1 MAIFYFSFI
10 LCFSFF
16 SSSLSIHS
24 ISITDSAS
32 LYLSPTILFP
42 DYQKMLKS
50 FRIYMYTPP
59 KPFSF
64 TSPVESLF
72 FSSLK
77 NSPFVTQDPEDAHLF
92 FVPFPS
98 DLSTRSIA
106 RVIRDLR
113 MEFPYWNR
121 TLGADHFY
129 VSCAGL
135 GYESDRN
142 LVELKKNSVQIS
154 CFPAPD
160 GKFVPHKDITLP
172 PPANTHATQAPANR
186 TARYRGFV
194 KYNGVKESALIND
207 LRSASDFLME
217 TEPSDEK
224 TLVDRFANSEFCLF
238 EYGADTS
245 GIGEALR
252 FGCLPVVI
260 TDRPIKDLP
269 LMDVLRWQE
278 IAAFVGSTVNTNSGL
293 KGVKRVLDRTCKDD
307 TCEGMRRLGV
317 AASHHLLWNEK
328 PEPYDPFHMVVYELW
343 LRRHT
348 IRYAR
353 SEWI

>member
-1 MAIFYFSFI
+1 
-10 LCFSFF
+10 
-16 SSSLSIHS
+16 
-24 ISITDSAS
+24 
-32 LYLSPTILFP
+32 
-42 DYQKMLKS
+42 
-50 FRIYMYTPP
+50 
-59 KPFSF
+59 
-64 TSPVESLF
+64 
-72 FSSLK
+72 
-77 NSPFVTQDPEDAHLF
+77 
-92 FVPFPS
+92 
-98 DLSTRSIA
+98 
-106 RVIRDLR
+106 

-160 GKFVPHKDITLP
+160 G
-172 PPANTHATQAPANR
+172 
-186 TARYRGFV
+186 
-194 KYNGVKESALIND
+194 
-207 LRSASDFLME
+207 
-217 TEPSDEK
+217 
-224 TLVDRFANSEFCLF
+224 
-238 EYGADTS
+238 
-245 GIGEALR
+245 EALR

-278 IAAFVGSTVNTNSGL
+278 IAVFVGSTVNTNSRL

-307 TCEGMRRLGV
+307 TCAGMRRLGV

-328 PEPYDPFHMVVYELW
+328 PEPYDPLHMVVYELW

-353 SEWI
+353 REWI